1 MEMIIDRTA
10 IAQLD
15 AEGLAALVST
25 LPDWPWPG
33 EAVTMHRITS
43 GLSNVNWRMVV
54 GAETFFLKV
63 PGIGTEAYISRD
75 AAHSAALV
83 AHATGVGPAVVY
95 YDAVSGIEVSEF
107 LQGYES
113 STQHSLSQPDTAVEL
128 MALYRRLHAGELL
141 PITKTIFDMIDEH
154 LAQVAAAGR
163 PLRPW
168 QQDVVDRWL
177 PIQAAYIASGLDL
190 VPGHNDMLPS
200 NFMVSPDGPMML
212 IDYDY
217 AANNDRYY
225 EVGGIATLYLVEPEV
240 RQAMLV
246 AYFGEVTSR
255 DVARASIAGLATAVK
270 WGLWALLNSQAR
282 DFDFDFE
289 KYGNTLFTQARHIL
303 DGPDIDTWV
312 SEL

>member
-1 MEMIIDRTA
+1 MTATIATMEA
-10 IAQLD
+10 
-15 AEGLAALVST
+15 AELAAYVPT
-25 LPDWPWPG
+25 LPAWPWPG
-33 EAVTMHRITS
+33 EPVEMHRIS
-43 GLSNVNWRMVV
+43 GGLSNVNWRLVLP
-54 GAETFFLKV
+54 GRGETFFLKV
-63 PGIGTEAYISRD
+63 PGIGTEAYISRA

-83 AHATGVGPAVVY
+83 AAATGVGPGVVY
-95 YDAVSGIEVSEF
+95 FDPASGIEVSEF
-107 LQGYES
+107 LDGYVS

-128 MALYRRLHAGELL
+128 MGLYRRLHAGELL
-141 PITKTIFDMIDEH
+141 PVTKTIFDMIDEH
-154 LAQVAAAGR
+154 LAQVAEVGR
-163 PLRPW
+163 ALRPW
-168 QQDVVDRWL
+168 QQSVVDRWL
-177 PIQAAYIASGLDL
+177 PIQAAYVASGIDL

-225 EVGGIATLYLVEPEV
+225 EIGGIATLYLIEPEV

-246 AYFGEVTSR
+246 AYFGEPTSR
-255 DVARASIAGLATAVK
+255 DTARASVCGVATAVK

-289 KYGNTLFTQARHIL
+289 KYGNTLLAQARHIL
-303 DGPDIDTWV
+303 DGPEIAGWI

>member
-10 IAQLD
+10 IARLD
-15 AEGLAALVST
+15 AEGLAALVPT
-25 LPDWPWPG
+25 LPAWPWPG
-33 EAVTMHRITS
+33 EAVAMHRITS

-54 GAETFFLKV
+54 GEETYFLKV

-95 YDAVSGIEVSEF
+95 YDAGSGIEVSEF

-128 MALYRRLHAGELL
+128 MALYRRLNAGDLL

-154 LAQVAAAGR
+154 LAQVATAGR
-163 PLRPW
+163 VLRPW
-168 QQDVVDRWL
+168 QQNVVDRWL

-246 AYFGEVTSR
+246 AYFGEVTPR

-289 KYGNTLFTQARHIL
+289 KYGNTLLSQARHIL
-303 DGPDIDTWV
+303 DGPDIDGWV
-312 SEL
+312 RAL

>member
-1 MEMIIDRTA
+1 MEMTIDRTA

-15 AEGLAALVST
+15 AEGLAALVPT
-25 LPDWPWPG
+25 LPEWPWPG
-33 EAVTMHRITS
+33 EPVVMQRITG
-43 GLSNVNWRMVV
+43 GLSNVNWRMDV
-54 GAETFFLKV
+54 ADQTFFLKV

-83 AHATGVGPAVVY
+83 AAATGVGPAVTY
-95 YDAVSGIEVSEF
+95 YDGGTGIEVSEF
-107 LQGYES
+107 LQGYVS

-128 MALYRRLHAGELL
+128 MSLYRRLHAGELL

-154 LAQVAAAGR
+154 LEQVSIAGR
-163 PLRPW
+163 SLRPW
-168 QQDVVDRWL
+168 QQDVIDRWA
-177 PIQAAYIASGLDL
+177 PIQSAYIASGLDL

-200 NFMVSPDGPMML
+200 NFMVSADGPMML

-240 RQAMLV
+240 REAMFA
-246 AYFGEVTSR
+246 AYFGEVTPR
-255 DVARASIAGLATAVK
+255 DVARASISGLATAVK

-289 KYGNTLFTQARHIL
+289 KYGNTLLSQARHIL
-303 DGPDIDTWV
+303 DGP
-312 SEL
+312 ELQVWLRDL

>member
-1 MEMIIDRTA
+1 MTADRTA

-15 AEGLAALVST
+15 AAGLAALVPT

-33 EAVTMHRITS
+33 QPVTMHRIAS
-43 GLSNVNWRMVV
+43 GLSNVNWRLELPD
-54 GAETFFLKV
+54 AEFFLKV
-63 PGIGTEAYISRD
+63 PGIGTGAYISRD

-95 YDAVSGIEVSEF
+95 YDPDSGIEVSEF

-128 MALYRRLHAGELL
+128 MALYRRLHSGELL

-154 LAQVAAAGR
+154 LAQVAEAGR
-163 PLRPW
+163 SLRPW
-168 QQDVVDRWL
+168 QRDVVDRWL

-200 NFMVSPDGPMML
+200 NFMVSPDGPMKL

-225 EVGGIATLYLVEPEV
+225 EVGGITTLYMVEPEV
-240 RQAMLV
+240 RQAMLE
-246 AYFGEVTSR
+246 AYFGEVTPR
-255 DVARASIAGLATAVK
+255 DVARASIGGLATAVK

-289 KYGNTLFTQARHIL
+289 KYGNTLLLQARTIL
-303 DGPDIDTWV
+303 DGPDIARWV

>member
-1 MEMIIDRTA
+1 MEMTIDSIA

-15 AEGLAALVST
+15 AEGLAAFVT
-25 LPDWPWPG
+25 DLPEWPWPG
-33 EAVTMHRITS
+33 EAVVMHRITS
-43 GLSNVNWRMVV
+43 GLSNVNWRMDVT
-54 GAETFFLKV
+54 GQTFFLKV

-83 AHATGVGPAVVY
+83 AAAAGVGPGVVY
-95 YDAVSGIEVSEF
+95 YDIGTGIEVSEF
-107 LQGYES
+107 LQGYVS

-128 MALYRRLHAGELL
+128 MSLYRRLHAGELL
-141 PITKTIFDMIDEH
+141 PLTKTIFDMIDEH

-163 PLRPW
+163 QLRPW
-168 QQDVVDRWL
+168 QQDVLDRWA
-177 PIQAAYIASGLDL
+177 PIQAAYIASGLEL

-240 RQAMLV
+240 RDAMFA
-246 AYFGEVTSR
+246 AYFGEVTPR
-255 DVARASIAGLATAVK
+255 DFARASVGGLATAVK

-289 KYGNTLFTQARHIL
+289 KYGNTLLSQARHIL
-303 DGPDIDTWV
+303 DGPDIDRWV
-312 SEL
+312 GDL